1 MSEIKK
7 WDEVNGTDDSGQ
19 RMEAFLDSVTDSYAI
34 LQLRHSDETLYERF
48 SSMRELGRMGITPDI
63 DHYEVVYVGELTK
76 QGDQIDVLEGM
87 FTKFNIDR
95 PEDFKGHSLSVSDIV
110 AIRENGAVSCYYCDS
125 TCFQE
130 LPGLIP
136 ENYLKNAEMQLED
149 DYGMIDGVVNNG
161 AKDCKEKAAKDK
173 AEKPSVVEQL
183 KNQPHCEVRKKSTVK
198 YTEQER

>member
-1 MSEIKK
+1 MGN
-7 WDEVNGTDDSGQ
+7 NG
-19 RMEAFLDSVTDSYAI
+19 RLEAFLDSAGENYAI
-34 LQLRHSDETLYERF
+34 LQLRDIEETRMERF
-48 SSMRELGRMGITPDI
+48 SSLRMLERMDMEVNI
-63 DHYEVVYVGELTK
+63 DHYEVVYIAPLPVYTNRPAF
-76 QGDQIDVLEGM
+76 LESV
-87 FTKFNIDR
+87 FEKFNLDR

-161 AKDCKEKAAKDK
+161 AKDCKEKSAKDK

-183 KNQPHCEVRKKSTVK
+183 KNQPHCEVRKKSTIK
-198 YTEQER
+198 YAEQER

>member
-1 MSEIKK
+1 M
-7 WDEVNGTDDSGQ
+7 DMEVN
-19 RMEAFLDSVTDSYAI
+19 
-34 LQLRHSDETLYERF
+34 
-48 SSMRELGRMGITPDI
+48 I
-63 DHYEVVYVGELTK
+63 DHYEVVYIAPLPIHTNRSTF
-76 QGDQIDVLEGM
+76 LESV
-87 FTKFNIDR
+87 FEKFNLDR

-125 TCFQE
+125 ICFQE

-161 AKDCKEKAAKDK
+161 AKDRKEKAAKDK

-183 KNQPHCEVRKKSTVK
+183 KNQPHCEVRKKSTIK
-198 YTEQER
+198 YAEQER

>member
-1 MSEIKK
+1 M
-7 WDEVNGTDDSGQ
+7 
-19 RMEAFLDSVTDSYAI
+19 LDLHSY
-34 LQLRHSDETLYERF
+34 LERF
-48 SSMRELGRMGITPDI
+48 SSLRMLERMDMEVNI
-63 DHYEVVYVGELTK
+63 DHYEVVYIAPLPVYTNRSAF
-76 QGDQIDVLEGM
+76 LESV
-87 FTKFNIDR
+87 FEKFNLDR

-110 AIRENGAVSCYYCDS
+110 AIHENGAVSCYYCDS

-161 AKDCKEKAAKDK
+161 AKDCKEKEAKDK

-183 KNQPHCEVRKKSTVK
+183 KNQPHCEVRKKSTIK
-198 YTEQER
+198 YAEQER

>member
-1 MSEIKK
+1 MK
-7 WDEVNGTDDSGQ
+7 WCISH
-19 RMEAFLDSVTDSYAI
+19 RC
-34 LQLRHSDETLYERF
+34 RF
-48 SSMRELGRMGITPDI
+48 TQTVPD
-63 DHYEVVYVGELTK
+63 
-76 QGDQIDVLEGM
+76 
-87 FTKFNIDR
+87 
-95 PEDFKGHSLSVSDIV
+95 DFKGHSLSVSDIV